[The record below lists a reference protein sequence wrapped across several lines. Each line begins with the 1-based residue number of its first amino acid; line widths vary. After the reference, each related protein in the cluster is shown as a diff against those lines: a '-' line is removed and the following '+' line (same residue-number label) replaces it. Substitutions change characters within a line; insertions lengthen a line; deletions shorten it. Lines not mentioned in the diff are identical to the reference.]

1 MVSPAASNLVSVS
14 DSGADDYAGEMA
26 AHQGR
31 LQSFIRAMTGDAE
44 AARDILQDTN
54 VILLRKAPDF
64 RPGTNFTAWAFRI
77 ARFEIM
83 TWRRKAGRNRLVFDD
98 DALVLIADT
107 AERQD
112 DLYLSRVEAL
122 RECLAK
128 LPERQ
133 REAIRLRYLEGWEVA
148 DLAREMGESANTVS
162 QLLFRA
168 RQNLLLHME
177 KSLAASECP
186 PLSETA

>member
-1 MVSPAASNLVSVS
+1 MVTPANSLVPAPASDV
-14 DSGADDYAGEMA
+14 GDYAGEMA

-31 LQSFIRAMTGDAE
+31 LESFIRSVTGDAE

-54 VILLRKAPDF
+54 VILLRKARDF
-64 RPGTNFTAWAFRI
+64 RPGTSFTAWAFRI

-83 TWRRKAGRNRLVFDD
+83 TWRRKAGRSRLVFDD
-98 DALVLIADT
+98 EALDRMADT
-107 AERQD
+107 AERQT

-122 RECLAK
+122 RECLTK

-148 DLAREMGESANTVS
+148 DLAREMGESANAVS

-177 KSLAASECP
+177 KSLAAGQSP
-186 PLSETA
+186 PLSESA

>member
-1 MVSPAASNLVSVS
+1 MVTPANSLVPAPAS
-14 DSGADDYAGEMA
+14 DAGDYAGEMA

-31 LQSFIRAMTGDAE
+31 LESFIRSVTGDAE

-54 VILLRKAPDF
+54 VILLRKARDF

-83 TWRRKAGRNRLVFDD
+83 TWRRKAGRSRLVFDD
-98 DALVLIADT
+98 EALDRMADT
-107 AERQD
+107 AERQS

-122 RECLAK
+122 RECLTK

-133 REAIRLRYLEGWEVA
+133 REVPAYLLRELGVRSTGEDLERAVHHEAPPTTHEPGSARLIQRPE
-148 DLAREMGESANTVS
+148 
-162 QLLFRA
+162 
-168 RQNLLLHME
+168 
-177 KSLAASECP
+177 AAGKGVG
-186 PLSETA
+186 